1 MRAKEFAHYVCVDYK
16 KHHARYARRE
26 EVGARGVLRR
36 EKKKK
41 KKNTKRGITTQGS

>member
-41 KKNTKRGITTQGS
+41 NTKRGITTQGS